1 MTVFLT
7 FKDPTFRVFTLKIST
22 FESLYA
28 CMHQFEHFAELVIM
42 KTRQAEQLCM
52 FNVYP
57 LCFNSIQNSGAKQK
71 NRKKSNCSSNLHF
84 TQ

>member
-1 MTVFLT
+1 M
-7 FKDPTFRVFTLKIST
+7 
-22 FESLYA
+22 YA

-57 LCFNSIQNSGAKQK
+57 LCFNSIYKTPESSKNSKK
-71 NRKKSNCSSNLHF
+71 NNPAAAAATYILLSNFDKRNCNIN
-84 TQ
+84 